1 MITWRGLKF
10 GAGRTGKR
18 MVAKRKTDTNRTRQ
32 QLDKQ
37 QPKAATTV
45 FRVICLIAAVLLL
58 VLDATITTFDYPV
71 WVLGLLMG
79 VVIGLGP
86 EDLRNWWQKG
96 GK

>member
-1 MITWRGLKF
+1 M
-10 GAGRTGKR
+10 AQRTDTS
-18 MVAKRKTDTNRTRQ
+18 KRKTTAQKRVERE
-32 QLDKQ
+32 

-45 FRVICLIAAVLLL
+45 FRVICLIGAITLL
-58 VLDATITTFDYPV
+58 VLDATIPTFDYPV

-86 EDLRNWWQKG
+86 EDLRDWFKGRGG